1 MSQNP
6 NWYVAAKQYPAV
18 TGLIV
23 LSAIGGMLVTLSYP
37 TAVRYFSFGG
47 FSGGD
52 FWRLITPIFLHF
64 GIVHF
69 IFNSLWLSMLGS
81 RIERLSGSI
90 HLILLV
96 LISGL
101 VSNLAQFWWS
111 GAANFGGMS
120 GVVYALLGYIWIAHK
135 LVPHSLTALPKG
147 IVGFMIGWLILCMTP
162 VLTFL
167 LGVGIANAAHLGG
180 LIIGMVLGLIFGV
193 LARFRRKHEL

>member
-1 MSQNP
+1 MPQNP
-6 NWYVAAKQYPAV
+6 SWYVAAKQYPAV

-101 VSNLAQFWWS
+101 VSNLAQFWWDVWGS
-111 GAANFGGMS
+111 LCVIRLYLDRPQISAELTNGATKR
-120 GVVYALLGYIWIAHK
+120 YC
-135 LVPHSLTALPKG
+135 
-147 IVGFMIGWLILCMTP
+147 WLYDW
-162 VLTFL
+162 
-167 LGVGIANAAHLGG
+167 
-180 LIIGMVLGLIFGV
+180 MVNTLYDTSVDL
-193 LARFRRKHEL
+193 LARRWYC

>member
-6 NWYVAAKQYPAV
+6 NWYVAAKQHPVV

-23 LSAIGGMLVTLSYP
+23 LSAMGGMLVSLSYP
-37 TAVRYFSFGG
+37 TAARYFSFAGLNG
-47 FSGGD
+47 EP
-52 FWRLITPIFLHF
+52 FWRLITPMFLHF

-135 LVPHSLTALPKG
+135 IVPRSITALPKG

-180 LIIGMVLGLIFGV
+180 LIIGMFLGLLFGV
-193 LARFRRKHEL
+193 VARFRRKHEL

>member
-1 MSQNP
+1 
-6 NWYVAAKQYPAV
+6 
-18 TGLIV
+18 
-23 LSAIGGMLVTLSYP
+23 
-37 TAVRYFSFGG
+37 
-47 FSGGD
+47 
-52 FWRLITPIFLHF
+52 
-64 GIVHF
+64 
-69 IFNSLWLSMLGS
+69 
-81 RIERLSGSI
+81 
-90 HLILLV
+90 
-96 LISGL
+96 
-101 VSNLAQFWWS
+101 
-111 GAANFGGMS
+111 MS